1 MKRNRVSA
9 DNLTCPALKAGNSSL
24 KSWCIRGL
32 SFHRIKVKVEVHYSA
47 NSLASR
53 QALPGPI
60 FVRFHRFQAAVP
72 SNPFV
77 HRIKLAQT
85 AKGHTS
91 TIWHSP
97 WYHGVKVRESRR

>member
-9 DNLTCPALKAGNSSL
+9 DNLTCPALKADKSSL

-53 QALPGPI
+53 LALPGPI
-60 FVRFHRFQAAVP
+60 FVRLHRFQAAVP
-72 SNPFV
+72 SNPLV
-77 HRIKLAQT
+77 HRIKLAQST
-85 AKGHTS
+85 KGHTS

-97 WYHGVKVRESRR
+97 GYLGVNVRDSLR